1 MKLNDSKKIFIY
13 IILIAFYH
21 FSIQNPLEKY
31 FFKYRFDYDSI
42 KRPLKICI
50 NEYIYENTI
59 VCVGMSSGHAE
70 AITIL
75 ASLLYLYKFIPLWL
89 SFLFIFII
97 SMQRYT
103 SHIHS
108 ISQIVA
114 GIILGLFYVSIYK
127 YFNLSIPSFLII
139 FGIGILLYVSCLN
152 DIKYL
157 H

>member
-1 MKLNDSKKIFIY
+1 MKLNDSKKVFIY

-31 FFKYRFDYDSI
+31 FFKCHFDYDSI
-42 KRPLKICI
+42 RRPLKICI
-50 NEYIYENTI
+50 NEYIHENTI

-89 SFLFIFII
+89 SLLLIFLI
-97 SMQRYT
+97 SLQRYT
-103 SHIHS
+103 SHMHS

-127 YFNLSIPSFLII
+127 YFSLSIPSFLII
-139 FGIGILLYVSCLN
+139 FGIGILLYVSCLHQHVGM
-152 DIKYL
+152 K
-157 H
+157 